1 MAKLHIRLLND
12 VASVINGDPEMRG
25 RLAVAFVPNYG
36 VSLAEAIIPAADVS
50 LQISTAGKE
59 ASGTSNMKFAM
70 NGALT
75 IGTLDGA
82 NVEIREAVGAENFLL
97 FGLTT
102 PEVRA
107 AVEAGYDPD
116 RFIAQ
121 SPALAEAIAL
131 ISDGFF
137 SLGDRE
143 RFHPIVDRLRQ
154 DDPFLVCA
162 DFDAYCAAVTS
173 AAAGYR
179 DPRAWSRRALHNI
192 VGASAFSSDATIRQY
207 AEDI

>member
-107 AVEAGYDPD
+107 A
-116 RFIAQ
+116 
-121 SPALAEAIAL
+121 
-131 ISDGFF
+131 
-137 SLGDRE
+137 
-143 RFHPIVDRLRQ
+143 
-154 DDPFLVCA
+154 
-162 DFDAYCAAVTS
+162 
-173 AAAGYR
+173 
-179 DPRAWSRRALHNI
+179 SRRATILT
-192 VGASAFSSDATIRQY
+192 GSSRRAPRWRKP
-207 AEDI
+207 